1 MKRAKPKLAIV
12 YLTIIFMLGV
22 LTYFIGNHFEVDSYH
37 DFYFEFYTF
46 SVVLYIF
53 LITKDSLLKN
63 IKIRI
68 GALLLLFN
76 QAYDLLTEIAYLRDF
91 GSQFKL
97 TNAILDDGLTS
108 LAFILIAYGLSESH
122 HHLVRLAKTDDLTG
136 LMNRK
141 ALSSLPIKAF
151 DLIYFDLNGLKETND
166 LHGHDAGDRLLVRFG
181 KILSECCLKK
191 EYPIRLGGDEFI
203 VLLTPERAPEF
214 IIQLDKMAKNL
225 NITFAY
231 GITQATEETL
241 QDALSRAD
249 KAMYQM
255 KQQSKSG
262 TGYPKSN
269 TQIDL

>member
-1 MKRAKPKLAIV
+1 VKRARPKLAIS
-12 YLTIIFMLGV
+12 YLTTIFLLGI
-22 LTYFIGNHFEVDSYH
+22 LIYFVGNHFEVDSYH

-68 GALLLLFN
+68 GAFLLLFN

-108 LAFILIAYGLSESH
+108 LAFILIAYGLSESN
-122 HHLVRLAKTDDLTG
+122 HHLLRLAKTDDLTG
-136 LMNRK
+136 LMNRH
-141 ALSSLPIKAF
+141 ALKTLPLKIF
-151 DLIYFDLNGLKETND
+151 DLIYLDLNGLKEIND
-166 LHGHDAGDRLLVRFG
+166 RHGHEAGDNLLIKFA
-181 KILSECCLKK
+181 KILNECCHKK
-191 EYPIRLGGDEFI
+191 EYAIRIGGDEFI
-203 VLLTPERAPEF
+203 VLLTPDRASEF
-214 IIQLDKMAKNL
+214 IFQLNL
-225 NITFAY
+225 IADQSSITFAY
-231 GITQATEETL
+231 GITQATEDTL